1 MNSLIRIVFLLLM
14 IILMTV
20 IARWLWN
27 EMLVTHITILRPVRT
42 LPETFLL
49 SLAISFFAVRR

>member
-1 MNSLIRIVFLLLM
+1 MNSLVRVLVLLLM

>member
-1 MNSLIRIVFLLLM
+1 MNGAVRIVFLLLM
-14 IILMTV
+14 IVLMTV

-49 SLAISFFAVRR
+49 SMAISFFAVRR

>member
-1 MNSLIRIVFLLLM
+1 MNGLIRVLVLLLM
-14 IILMTV
+14 IVLMTV

-27 EMLVTHITILRPVRT
+27 EMLVTHISILRPVRT

-49 SLAISFFAVRR
+49 SLAISFFTVRR

>member
-1 MNSLIRIVFLLLM
+1 MNIIFLLLM

-27 EMLVTHITILRPVRT
+27 EMLVTHISILRPVRT

-49 SLAISFFAVRR
+49 SLAISFFTVRR

>member
-1 MNSLIRIVFLLLM
+1 MIRIVFLLLM

-49 SLAISFFAVRR
+49 SLAISFFTVRR

>member
-1 MNSLIRIVFLLLM
+1 MDKVARVMFLILLIV
-14 IILMTV
+14 LMTI

-27 EMLVTHITILRPVRT
+27 EMLVTHISILRPVRT

-49 SLAISFFAVRR
+49 SLAISFFFARR

>member
-1 MNSLIRIVFLLLM
+1 MNSPIRVLVLLLM

-27 EMLVTHITILRPVRT
+27 EMLVTHITVLRPVRT

-49 SLAISFFAVRR
+49 SLAISFFTVRR

>member
-1 MNSLIRIVFLLLM
+1 MNGAVRIVFLLLM
-14 IILMTV
+14 IVMMTV